1 MGKDTFRYIGL
12 CMLIYLSIAAV
23 QIFFL
28 DPVIDLAVQ
37 GFFPHLYVHIALLL
51 IFDPILTAYL
61 LSKFKWNIIEDNG
74 DDFM

>member
-12 CMLIYLSIAAV
+12 CMLIYLSIACL

-28 DPVIDLAVQ
+28 DPLIDFIFLGFWEHLIVHVI
-37 GFFPHLYVHIALLL
+37 LLL
-51 IFDPILTAYL
+51 TAIPLLTKYL
-61 LSKFKWNIIEDNG
+61 LGRFKWNIIADNG